1 MRRITPGMVSG
12 NTKYPYT
19 VGMRVRHNIFG
30 DGQIVGIEGE
40 GDATKAFIAFDKSG
54 NKPLLLKYAKLTII

>member
-1 MRRITPGMVSG
+1 MSNLEGFDDDADELDLETADRDDDDDT
-12 NTKYPYT
+12 
-19 VGMRVRHNIFG
+19 G
-30 DGQIVGIEGE
+30 DDDGIEGE